1 MEAAFD
7 AIYLSSTEDSA
18 ATIARFP
25 HAARATLV
33 RIDVRRIRG
42 DQGGFV
48 RIGVPKEIKVH
59 EYRVGLTPAAVRELC
74 AEGHTVVVEHDA
86 GVAIGFADA
95 DYMAAGADIGDVDSA
110 FAADLI
116 VKVKEPQLHE
126 CARLREGQILFT
138 YLHLAAD
145 RPQAEALMRS
155 GVTAIAY
162 ETVTSDSQGLPLLTP
177 MSEVAGRMSIQVGA
191 AALEKSRGGRGTL
204 LGGVPG
210 VAPAKVVVLGGG
222 VAGTNAATMAIGLQ
236 ADVTILDRSVSRLRW
251 LADHFEGRA
260 RLLMATGANVEAA
273 VLEADLVIGAVLI
286 PGAAAPRLVTREMVK
301 AMHTG
306 AALVDISIDQGGCFE
321 TSRPTTHANP
331 TYIDEG
337 VVHYCVTNMPGAV
350 ARTSTLALT
359 NVTLPY
365 VKALAAKGW
374 SRALAEDSHFADGL
388 NVHCGAI
395 RHPEVAAAL
404 NIPLVRLNAAA

>member
-1 MEAAFD
+1 
-7 AIYLSSTEDSA
+7 
-18 ATIARFP
+18 
-25 HAARATLV
+25 
-33 RIDVRRIRG
+33 
-42 DQGGFV
+42 
-48 RIGVPKEIKVH
+48 
-59 EYRVGLTPAAVRELC
+59 
-74 AEGHTVVVEHDA
+74 
-86 GVAIGFADA
+86 
-95 DYMAAGADIGDVDSA
+95 
-110 FAADLI
+110 
-116 VKVKEPQLHE
+116 
-126 CARLREGQILFT
+126 LFT

-145 RPQAEALMRS
+145 RPQAEALMQS

-251 LADHFEGRA
+251 LGDHFAGRA
-260 RLLMATGANVEAA
+260 RLLMATTANVESA

-301 AMHTG
+301 EMHTG

-331 TYIDEG
+331 TYIEEG

-365 VKALAAKGW
+365 VKALANKGW
-374 SRALAEDSHFADGL
+374 SRALAEDRHFANGL
-388 NVHCGAI
+388 NVHLGLI
-395 RHPEVAAAL
+395 RHPEVATAL
-404 NIPLVRLNAAA
+404 NLPFTRLNEAA

>member
-1 MEAAFD
+1 MSALFAANWRSV
-7 AIYLSSTEDSA
+7 L
-18 ATIARFP
+18 
-25 HAARATLV
+25 
-33 RIDVRRIRG
+33 
-42 DQGGFV
+42 

-59 EYRVGLTPAAVRELC
+59 EYRVGLTPAAVRELT
-74 AEGHTVVVEHDA
+74 ANGHTVVVEHDA
-86 GVAIGFADA
+86 GAAIGFADA
-95 DYMAAGADIGDVDSA
+95 DFRAAGADVGDVQAA
-110 FAADLI
+110 FAADLV

-145 RPQAEALMRS
+145 RAQAEALMQS

-162 ETVTSDSQGLPLLTP
+162 ETVTSDTQGLPLLTP

-210 VAPAKVVVLGGG
+210 VAPAKVAILGGG
-222 VAGTNAATMAIGLQ
+222 VAGTNAAMMAIGLQ
-236 ADVTILDRSVSRLRW
+236 ADVTILDRSLPRLRW
-251 LADHFEGRA
+251 LGEHFGGRA
-260 RLLMATGANVEAA
+260 RLLMATAANVESA

-350 ARTSTLALT
+350 ARTSTQALT
-359 NVTLPY
+359 NATLPF
-365 VKALAAKGW
+365 VRALAEKGW
-374 SRALAEDSHFADGL
+374 SRALAEDAHFANGL
-388 NVHCGAI
+388 NVHRGAI
-395 RHPEVAAAL
+395 RHAEVAAAL
-404 NIPLVRLNAAA
+404 NLPLARLNEAA

>member
-1 MEAAFD
+1 
-7 AIYLSSTEDSA
+7 L
-18 ATIARFP
+18 
-25 HAARATLV
+25 
-33 RIDVRRIRG
+33 
-42 DQGGFV
+42 

-59 EYRVGLTPAAVRELC
+59 EYRVGLTPAAVRELT
-74 AEGHTVVVEHDA
+74 ANGHTVVVEHDA
-86 GVAIGFADA
+86 GAAIGFADA
-95 DYMAAGADIGDVDSA
+95 DFLAAGADLGDVHAA
-110 FAADLI
+110 FAADLV
-116 VKVKEPQLHE
+116 VKVKEPQLQE

-145 RPQAEALMRS
+145 RPQAEALMQS

-162 ETVTSDSQGLPLLTP
+162 ETVTSDAQGLPLLTP

-210 VAPAKVVVLGGG
+210 VAPARVAVLGGG

-236 ADVTILDRSVSRLRW
+236 ADVTILDRSMSRLRW
-251 LADHFEGRA
+251 LSDHFRGRA
-260 RLLMATGANVEAA
+260 RLLMATAANVESA

-331 TYIDEG
+331 TYIEEG

-350 ARTSTLALT
+350 ARTSTQALT

-365 VKALAAKGW
+365 VKALADKSW
-374 SRALAEDSHFADGL
+374 LQALAEDAHFANGL
-388 NVHCGAI
+388 NVHRGAI
-395 RHPEVAAAL
+395 RHSEVAAAL
-404 NIPLVRLNAAA
+404 SLPMAR